1 MRKLTLT
8 ISILVLSTTLAWVA
22 SAQEEA
28 RTYRLG
34 FESDL
39 SRFVNGTA
47 HFGGELYL
55 TDKLGISAGVG
66 TYYTPLPSDY
76 FFDGGFRAIGAAYY
90 FNGVGNS
97 SGYIHGFVA
106 RWNAEVSSSGGGAIA
121 HTLTVD
127 DTTTTARSRSRE
139 QIGEVAWENFGVIF
153 GHRWQGKRW
162 FLRTGLGYAE
172 SEAIEVVL
180 ESTDGR
186 KDTVILSSHDG
197 AMRTLDKSVFVRGF
211 ISNIAIGIAF

>member
-22 SAQEEA
+22 SAQEES

-39 SRFVNGTA
+39 SRLVNGTA

-66 TYYTPLPSDY
+66 TYYTPLPSSY
-76 FFDGGFRAIGAAYY
+76 FFDGGYTTIGAAYY
-90 FNGVGNS
+90 FNGVANS
-97 SGYIHGFVA
+97 SGYVHGYVA
-106 RWNAEVSSSGGGAIA
+106 RWNAEVSRSVGGANTHPLI
-121 HTLTVD
+121 VD
-127 DTTTTARSRSRE
+127 DMTPSARSTSNE
-139 QIGEVAWENFGVIF
+139 QIGEAAWENFGVIF
-153 GHRWQGKRW
+153 GNRWQGRRW
-162 FLRTGLGYAE
+162 YLRTGLGYAE
-172 SEAIEVVL
+172 SDDIEVVL
-180 ESTDGR
+180 ESPDGR
-186 KDTVILSSHDG
+186 EETVILSSHNG
-197 AMRTLDKSVFVRGF
+197 AMRILDKSAFARGF